1 MTTFSTFAILRA
13 RGFSNPDKQA
23 TAVVPHSFAGKRV
36 ALAAGRGPVT
46 PASPGKSTTRP
57 PGRREFF
64 PRAQR
69 QPATTGAVQG
79 CWQWSGELAGPT
91 GARR

>member
-23 TAVVPHSFAGKRV
+23 TAVVPHSFAGRGWPWL
-36 ALAAGRGPVT
+36 LAEAPVS

-64 PRAQR
+64 LRAQR